1 MEKLNNDIKK
11 ALEEI
16 GFEDYSPI
24 QKKAIPLLDEGR
36 DIIGQ
41 AQTGTGKTAAFGIP
55 LINKIDGDLNQV
67 QGIIICPTRE
77 LAMQV
82 TEEMRKFL
90 KYTKGIKVTAVFG
103 GQDISK
109 QIQGIKTSKIV
120 VGTPG
125 RIMDHLRRK
134 TLKLNGIKMAILDE
148 ADEML
153 NMGFRE
159 DIETILKSI
168 EHNIQ
173 IALFSA
179 TMPKEIIEIADTYQE
194 NAVIAK
200 TKNKT
205 LTVSTTDQYHFNI
218 KHKEKSDLLYK
229 LIDFYQPKKSIVFCK
244 TKRGTDTL
252 TGEMVARGYE
262 AVALHGDL
270 SQNQRNYSM
279 AQFKSGKVNIVVATD
294 VAARGLDINDV
305 EAVFNYDI
313 PMEEE
318 YYVHRIGRTGR
329 AGNSGK
335 AFTFVV
341 GKEQY
346 KLRKIEDYCKVKIP
360 LGDIPSTESII
371 KAKTNKILDEAIKN
385 ANGKKLKTAKSLI
398 YSYCEENNISLDDLT
413 TCMLY
418 NQLGYDT
425 DEMRVQSKPNVK
437 TEDIKSKPKY
447 KSNDRNRSGS
457 KGKNRNSKKDN
468 YRKSNKRKSK

>member
-11 ALEEI
+11 ALEEM
-16 GFEDYSPI
+16 GFSEYSAI
-24 QKKAIPLLDEGR
+24 QKQAIPLLDDGH

-55 LINKIDGDLNQV
+55 LINKMDMEVNQV
-67 QGIIICPTRE
+67 QGLILCPTRE

-103 GQDISK
+103 GQDITK
-109 QIQGIKTSKIV
+109 QIQGLKNSKIV

-125 RIMDHLRRK
+125 RIMDHMRRK
-134 TLKLNGIKMAILDE
+134 TLKLNGLKMAVLDE

-153 NMGFRE
+153 NMGFRD

-179 TMPKEIIEIADTYQE
+179 TMPREIIEIADTYQE
-194 NAVIAK
+194 NAIIAK

-205 LTVSTTDQYHFNI
+205 LTVSSIDQYHFNI
-218 KHKEKSDLLYK
+218 KHKDKSSLLYK

-244 TKRGTDTL
+244 TKRGADTL
-252 TGEMVARGYE
+252 AGEMVAKGYE

-279 AQFKSGKVNIVVATD
+279 AQFRTGKANIIIATD

-341 GKEQY
+341 GESKTSLER
-346 KLRKIEDYCKVKIP
+346 LRITV
-360 LGDIPSTESII
+360 
-371 KAKTNKILDEAIKN
+371 
-385 ANGKKLKTAKSLI
+385 
-398 YSYCEENNISLDDLT
+398 
-413 TCMLY
+413 
-418 NQLGYDT
+418 
-425 DEMRVQSKPNVK
+425 R
-437 TEDIKSKPKY
+437 
-447 KSNDRNRSGS
+447 
-457 KGKNRNSKKDN
+457 
-468 YRKSNKRKSK
+468 

>member
-1 MEKLNNDIKK
+1 
-11 ALEEI
+11 
-16 GFEDYSPI
+16 
-24 QKKAIPLLDEGR
+24 
-36 DIIGQ
+36 
-41 AQTGTGKTAAFGIP
+41 
-55 LINKIDGDLNQV
+55 
-67 QGIIICPTRE
+67 
-77 LAMQV
+77 MQV

-103 GQDISK
+103 GQDITK
-109 QIQGIKTSKIV
+109 QIQGLKNSKIV

-125 RIMDHLRRK
+125 RIMDHMRRK
-134 TLKLNGIKMAILDE
+134 TLKLNGLKMAVLDE

-153 NMGFRE
+153 NMGFRD

-194 NAVIAK
+194 NAIIAK

-205 LTVSTTDQYHFNI
+205 LTVSSIDQYHFNI
-218 KHKEKSDLLYK
+218 KHKDKSSLLYK

-244 TKRGTDTL
+244 TKRGVDTL
-252 TGEMVARGYE
+252 AGEMVAKGYE

-279 AQFKSGKVNIVVATD
+279 AQFKSGKANIIIATD

-341 GKEQY
+341 GREQN
-346 KLRKIEDYCKVKIP
+346 KLRKIEDYCKVRIP
-360 LGDIPSTESII
+360 SGDIPSTESIVS
-371 KAKTNKILDEAIKN
+371 AKTERILKDALNKSKGKNLKAI
-385 ANGKKLKTAKSLI
+385 KSLI
-398 YSYCEENNISLDDLT
+398 YSYCEKSNMTLDTLAASLLFE
-413 TCMLY
+413 
-418 NQLGYDT
+418 QLGYET
-425 DEMRVQSKPNVK
+425 DELQGNVK
-437 TEDIKSKPKY
+437 PQIKTENIKKRKNNSVK
-447 KSNDRNRSGS
+447 KSDNGR
-457 KGKNRNSKKDN
+457 KKDN
-468 YRKSNKRKSK
+468 YRKSNKRKRK

>member
-1 MEKLNNDIKK
+1 MEKLNKDIKK
-11 ALEEI
+11 ALEEM
-16 GFEDYSPI
+16 GFEEYSPI
-24 QKKAIPLLDEGR
+24 QKQAIPLLDEGK

-55 LINKIDGDLNQV
+55 LINKIDPDLNQV
-67 QGIIICPTRE
+67 QGIVLCPTRE

-103 GQDISK
+103 GQEITR

-125 RIMDHLRRK
+125 RIMDHMRRK
-134 TLKLNGIKMAILDE
+134 TLKLNGIKMAVLDE

-179 TMPKEIIEIADTYQE
+179 TMPREIIEIADTYQE

-205 LTVSTTDQYHFNI
+205 LTVSSIDQYHFNI

-244 TKRGTDTL
+244 TKRGADTL
-252 TGEMVARGYE
+252 TGEMVAKGYE

-279 AQFKSGKVNIVVATD
+279 AQFKSGKVNIIVATD

-341 GKEQY
+341 GREQN

-360 LGDIPSTESII
+360 KGDIPSTENII
-371 KAKTNKILDEAIKN
+371 TSKTNRILDEALRKS
-385 ANGKKLKTAKSLI
+385 NGKNLKAAKSLV
-398 YSYCEENNISLDDLT
+398 YSYCEENHITLDNLA
-413 TCMLY
+413 TCLLY
-418 NQLGYDT
+418 DQLGYDT
-425 DEMRVQSKPNVK
+425 DEIRTQEKPKKK
-437 TEDIKSKPKY
+437 TEDIIKRNKGNGNSK
-447 KSNDRNRSGS
+447 NRDSS
-457 KGKNRNSKKDN
+457 KTKGKNYRKDN
-468 YRKSNKRKSK
+468 YRKKNKKRK